1 MLNMFMVF
9 LFILLSIMN
18 YRRKKDILLPSFIW
32 SSVWS
37 IYGFL
42 FYFYSNIVHFFYPIS
57 FYTYV
62 IYFIG
67 AFMFST
73 GEILGEVFSGKKFY
87 SKLSENKI
95 IKRVNKYNKKENYIM
110 VLMFFILSSLLTVFY
125 KNIAGLSGASLL
137 NINTFFYQVRVAELH
152 AQGGQFSMIKNLG
165 PLSLISGVYFYNI
178 YKKNNE
184 KKVLVYSII
193 LVGLMYQLLTG
204 GRSGAVYMILALMGV
219 EFMREGKIKIKNFIK
234 LGTPLVFVIT
244 FIAYY
249 LGKGEVDNT
258 RPFMQNINAFYKDFI
273 SYLLG
278 GFGAF
283 DRIVNY
289 PGSIAS
295 NGGVNRFFIETA
307 RSLGFNV
314 YVPSLHM
321 EYTVIGNEFTTNV
334 YTIYSIYYIEYGLI
348 GTCLF
353 LLLLGILSSIIY
365 KMAKKGNDFFC
376 VLYGFLVSGIV
387 LSVFSEY
394 FYTNL
399 NFLIKAVIVLLV
411 FEYIKKVQFTKY
423 RNNL

>member
-1 MLNMFMVF
+1 
-9 LFILLSIMN
+9 
-18 YRRKKDILLPSFIW
+18 
-32 SSVWS
+32 
-37 IYGFL
+37 
-42 FYFYSNIVHFFYPIS
+42 
-57 FYTYV
+57 
-62 IYFIG
+62 
-67 AFMFST
+67 MFST
-73 GEILGEVFSGKKFY
+73 GEILGEVFSGKKIY

-110 VLMFFILSSLLTVFY
+110 VLMFFILLSLLTVFY

-137 NINTFFYQVRVAELH
+137 NINTFFYQVRVAELK

-258 RPFMQNINAFYKDFI
+258 RPFLQNINAFYKDFI

-295 NGGVNRFFIETA
+295 NGGVKRFFIETA

-334 YTIYSIYYIEYGLI
+334 YSIYSSFYIEYGLI
-348 GTCLF
+348 GTCFF

-376 VLYGFLVSGIV
+376 VLYGFLVAGIV

-411 FEYIKKVQFTKY
+411 FEYIKKIQFAKY
-423 RNNL
+423 RNNLYWRN